1 MSVQGLAQN
10 HTLELLRELLF
21 VPPVSVVATFS
32 IIMIVTYA
40 LIMTERLHKTLAAL
54 GGAVA
59 TILAGKYFSAVYS
72 WVPVADCVISW
83 MQGVPAC
90 GKPLLFTDQQV
101 FTEMIDWPTIII
113 IISLIIIAA
122 VASRSGIFEYLCI
135 KVVKLSG
142 GDLRRLFTYLCL
154 LSFALT
160 AIIGNDPAFIIISAL
175 TLTLTRALGVD
186 PRPYILGEVFVI
198 NAASTSTLVGSF
210 VNIPILKRDV
220 VVREVPQSPVFRL
233 FGIFE
238 YPRLVV
244 KKQVVCINLGGA
256 VIPLLVAVYLLSR
269 VPLYPVALAFVLVCV
284 VCYVLATPVQGVGIV
299 LPAFVPPIVSA
310 LAAIVLYPQ
319 SPAGVAFCAG
329 VLGTIVGADLLH
341 LPSLLK
347 GGADVLSIGGAGVF
361 DGIFLTGVLAV
372 LLS

>member
-1 MSVQGLAQN
+1 MP
-10 HTLELLRELLF
+10 REVGRMLIYRPLSLLF
-21 VPPVSVVATFS
+21 LAVLMLLLVPLFLLVFVNV
-32 IIMIVTYA
+32 I
-40 LIMTERLHKTLAAL
+40 
-54 GGAVA
+54 GAS
-59 TILAGKYFSAVYS
+59 F
-72 WVPVADCVISW
+72 
-83 MQGVPAC
+83 
-90 GKPLLFTDQQV
+90 
-101 FTEMIDWPTIII
+101 
-113 IISLIIIAA
+113 
-122 VASRSGIFEYLCI
+122 
-135 KVVKLSG
+135 VKLGLSPFEAFG
-142 GDLRRLFTYLCL
+142 VL
-154 LSFALT
+154 L
-160 AIIGNDPAFIIISAL
+160 
-175 TLTLTRALGVD
+175 
-186 PRPYILGEVFVI
+186 
-198 NAASTSTLVGSF
+198 ASLLGSF

-269 VPLYPVALAFVLVCV
+269 VALYPVALAFVLVCV

-329 VLGTIVGADLLH
+329 VLGTIVGADILH